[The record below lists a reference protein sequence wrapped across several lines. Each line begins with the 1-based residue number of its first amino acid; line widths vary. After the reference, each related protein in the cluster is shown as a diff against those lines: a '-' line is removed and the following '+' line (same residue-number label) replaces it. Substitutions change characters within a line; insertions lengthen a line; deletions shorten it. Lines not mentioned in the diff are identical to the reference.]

1 MKPWSLQVFLG
12 YQPRVSK
19 WYRILLTEKKMP
31 ISIDIWNEYERNVF
45 NVKDRKQI
53 MEFDVCRPSLLAVDT
68 EKFQIIIKDKW
79 VWLMIA
85 SMSRPMR
92 RNDDESLKVC
102 KPSTL
107 SSSDWH
113 GKSRPRLPAA
123 EAGPVHTILHFTLHS
138 NQLPTL
144 NYIQKH
150 CIAFHCPR
158 CQQQKQALH
167 TALLNYIEWH
177 FIALQ
182 STTLQGT
189 ILHFTQLHCTLH
201 LTTL

>member
-1 MKPWSLQVFLG
+1 
-12 YQPRVSK
+12 
-19 WYRILLTEKKMP
+19 MP

-53 MEFDVCRPSLLAVDT
+53 VKVDVCRPSLLAVDT

-85 SMSRPMR
+85 SMSRRMR

-123 EAGPVHTILHFTLHS
+123 EAGPHTLLHFTLHS
-138 NQLPTL
+138 DQLPI
-144 NYIQKH
+144 YIV
-150 CIAFHCPR
+150 
-158 CQQQKQALH
+158 LH
-167 TALLNYIEWH
+167 
-177 FIALQ
+177 
-182 STTLQGT
+182 STTLLCISLPPLPAAEAGSAHYPAQ
-189 ILHFTQLHCTLH
+189 LHWMALHCTAVNYIARNYTALHCTLH
-201 LTTL
+201 STKLQSTTSQWTKLN